1 MKKLLL
7 LLALSATLFAQNVY
21 VKKFDMPMG
30 VVEKNLENAFSSHNL
45 IIISQI
51 DILEKFKAAGLEKKF
66 GKDFNTNQ
74 LSGIKA
80 IIVCNGGFGN
90 AVANAD
96 PEMMGFC
103 PVRVTITEKDGKT
116 SVTYVKSS
124 APESS
129 KAYGILQK
137 LDEAVIA
144 SIDNAK

>member
-21 VKKFDMPMG
+21 VKKFDVPMG
-30 VVEKNLENAFSSHNL
+30 VVEKNLEKAFSSNNL
-45 IIISQI
+45 IVISQI
-51 DILEKFKAAGLEKKF
+51 DILEKFKAAGLEKTF

-74 LSGIKA
+74 LTGIKA
-80 IIVCNGGFGN
+80 MIICNGGFGN

-103 PVRVTITEKDGKT
+103 PVRITITEKDGKT

-129 KAYGILQK
+129 KAYEILQK

-144 SIDNAK
+144 SIENAK